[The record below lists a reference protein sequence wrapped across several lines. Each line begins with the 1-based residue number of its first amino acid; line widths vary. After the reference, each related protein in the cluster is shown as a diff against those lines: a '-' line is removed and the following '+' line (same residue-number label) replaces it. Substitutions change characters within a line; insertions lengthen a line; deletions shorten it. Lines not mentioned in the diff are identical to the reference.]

1 MDGGCGEYA
10 ATVAR
15 TVPYGIRSA
24 VTVNV
29 HIYSRTICGK
39 IYEGTLRD
47 LVFQHQWPTG
57 ELTPFGVTLIAQML
71 QRFLNS
77 LLYGISSTVAANV

>member
-10 ATVAR
+10 ATAVIHA
-15 TVPYGIRSA
+15 PYGIRS
-24 VTVNV
+24 VTTANV
-29 HIYSRTICGK
+29 YIYRRTICGE
-39 IYEGTLRD
+39 IYESTLRD

-71 QRFLNS
+71 
-77 LLYGISSTVAANV
+77 